1 MNTPLHGFTEFRQ
14 APLPELD
21 ATLHEM
27 EHAQTGARLV
37 WLERDEANMTFGIA
51 FPTLPGDDTGVFHIL
66 EHSVLCGS
74 DRYPVKE
81 PFVELLKHSMN
92 TFLNA
97 LTFPDKTL
105 YPISSRN
112 PKDFLT
118 LMRVYLD
125 AVFHPA
131 IYHNPAIFRQ
141 EGWRYEFDA
150 DGTPHYKGVVF
161 NEMKGAFSDA
171 DELETNA
178 LNRALFPDTPYRY
191 VSGGDP
197 ACIPDLSYEQ
207 FLAAHRRFYA
217 PSNALIFLD
226 GAVDLDA
233 VLRVLDEEYLRSFAR
248 SERTVFPP
256 LQAPVDGGVQRIEYE
271 VASEAE
277 EPGRTRLGYGFVL
290 GSYADRETL
299 VAAQVLAEVLA
310 GDNESPLCRAVLSR
324 QLARDLMLRV
334 YDSVAQPWLQME
346 ITDLNAENAAAAE
359 QAVFDE
365 LRCLAEQGIDC
376 TKLEAALARREF
388 EMRERDF
395 GPYTPGVGLCMQTLE
410 SWLYG
415 GQPEANLQVGDLFD
429 SLRAKMREGYFEDL
443 LRRIFLQ
450 NPHKAKVVL
459 TPSHT
464 AGEARRQA
472 EAERLTREAAAW
484 TQADRA
490 ALQQE
495 QRELDAWQ
503 QTPDSPEA
511 LATLPSLTLADL
523 PAAPTDLPLET
534 VTLAGVPVLRH
545 RVKTRGIV
553 YLTFYFD
560 ADGLRP
566 EQMSELGY
574 LCQLL
579 GHLPTRHYTAEQ
591 LNDRIRL
598 TCGELRFYATAYA
611 IPGETGRCH
620 VKLCLNLSA
629 LEPKLAAALDL
640 AAEVLTTTDLSAEPA
655 ARDILRQLRTQRM
668 QNCIMAGHNV
678 GIGRLAAQFSAD
690 GAAQEYLT
698 GFAGYQWVKAQEAH
712 WDWPALRPALQELLD
727 AIACQARLTLAVTTD
742 HDLAGQ
748 AAARLAAALPEG
760 VAAPEATAL
769 APWGARREGIA
780 IPADIAFACC
790 GGDFRRAGQGYTGA
804 WQLASKLL
812 GLEYLWNAVR
822 VQGGAYGTGLAV
834 RDTGLAACWS
844 YRDPRGVQSLE
855 TYSRCADF
863 LRQFCRESR
872 DLTGLIIG
880 AVSDSEPL
888 LSPQAQGTTAD
899 TWYWQG
905 VDYAERCR
913 RRKALLS
920 ATPDTLLALADALET
935 ALQGGV
941 CVVGG
946 RPQLEACGL
955 DSIESV

>member
-1 MNTPLHGFTEFRQ
+1 MNTPLHGFTEIRQ

-207 FLAAHRRFYA
+207 FLAAHRKFYA

-233 VLRVLDEEYLRSFAR
+233 VLQVMDEEYLSSFAR

-299 VAAQVLAEVLA
+299 VAAGVLAQVLA

-359 QAVFDE
+359 QAD
-365 LRCLAEQGIDC
+365 R
-376 TKLEAALARREF
+376 K
-388 EMRERDF
+388 
-395 GPYTPGVGLCMQTLE
+395 
-410 SWLYG
+410 S
-415 GQPEANLQVGDLFD
+415 
-429 SLRAKMREGYFEDL
+429 
-443 LRRIFLQ
+443 
-450 NPHKAKVVL
+450 VV
-459 TPSHT
+459 
-464 AGEARRQA
+464 
-472 EAERLTREAAAW
+472 
-484 TQADRA
+484 
-490 ALQQE
+490 
-495 QRELDAWQ
+495 
-503 QTPDSPEA
+503 
-511 LATLPSLTLADL
+511 
-523 PAAPTDLPLET
+523 
-534 VTLAGVPVLRH
+534 
-545 RVKTRGIV
+545 
-553 YLTFYFD
+553 
-560 ADGLRP
+560 
-566 EQMSELGY
+566 
-574 LCQLL
+574 
-579 GHLPTRHYTAEQ
+579 
-591 LNDRIRL
+591 
-598 TCGELRFYATAYA
+598 
-611 IPGETGRCH
+611 
-620 VKLCLNLSA
+620 
-629 LEPKLAAALDL
+629 
-640 AAEVLTTTDLSAEPA
+640 
-655 ARDILRQLRTQRM
+655 
-668 QNCIMAGHNV
+668 
-678 GIGRLAAQFSAD
+678 
-690 GAAQEYLT
+690 
-698 GFAGYQWVKAQEAH
+698 
-712 WDWPALRPALQELLD
+712 
-727 AIACQARLTLAVTTD
+727 
-742 HDLAGQ
+742 
-748 AAARLAAALPEG
+748 
-760 VAAPEATAL
+760 
-769 APWGARREGIA
+769 
-780 IPADIAFACC
+780 
-790 GGDFRRAGQGYTGA
+790 
-804 WQLASKLL
+804 
-812 GLEYLWNAVR
+812 
-822 VQGGAYGTGLAV
+822 
-834 RDTGLAACWS
+834 
-844 YRDPRGVQSLE
+844 
-855 TYSRCADF
+855 
-863 LRQFCRESR
+863 
-872 DLTGLIIG
+872 
-880 AVSDSEPL
+880 
-888 LSPQAQGTTAD
+888 
-899 TWYWQG
+899 
-905 VDYAERCR
+905 
-913 RRKALLS
+913 
-920 ATPDTLLALADALET
+920 
-935 ALQGGV
+935 
-941 CVVGG
+941 
-946 RPQLEACGL
+946 
-955 DSIESV
+955 